1 MTSLFDPDS
10 SASLPAESSV
20 GQTAPWPETLESSA
34 MRMQSDA
41 RASHPHGPHAASNA
55 AAACAIH
62 PAARSASADVIWRES
77 VRG

>member
-1 MTSLFDPDS
+1 MTLLFAPDS

-34 MRMQSDA
+34 MRMQSEACAD
-41 RASHPHGPHAASNA
+41 HPQGPQAASNVA
-55 AAACAIH
+55 AAWAIQ
-62 PAARSASADVIWRES
+62 PAARSASSDVIWRES